1 MKYYQLPNDYL
12 YDYFIIVKADT
23 DEIVTYKETIGEVI
37 SYLST
42 KRKRIANIII
52 TDSRCYIKVR

>member
-1 MKYYQLPNDYL
+1 MKYYQLPSDYL
-12 YDYFIIVKADT
+12 YDYFIVVRNDT
-23 DEIVTYKETIGEVI
+23 DEIVTYKETIGGVV

-42 KRKRIANIII
+42 KMKKITRVII